1 MSDKETEI
9 RERLDKA
16 EHGGWVA
23 PWRMCADLRDLLDEN
38 ARLRAELAERDKD
51 AKRYR
56 WLRDSARSV
65 DFSHWI
71 SCTGWV
77 LVNDEKVPIPPRSAY
92 STHYRIN
99 RAQFDAA
106 IDAAIEDKTR

>member
-38 ARLRAELAERDKD
+38 ARLRAELAERDKEYMGLLRVVWVHAKSHGGALCISD
-51 AKRYR
+51 AT
-56 WLRDSARSV
+56 LSEFDPAIAVIQTSRD
-65 DFSHWI
+65 DI
-71 SCTGWV
+71 TGG
-77 LVNDEKVPIPPRSAY
+77 LVIQAM
-92 STHYRIN
+92 T
-99 RAQFDAA
+99 
-106 IDAAIEDKTR
+106 EDKTHEDV